1 MAGMF
6 VKFALILIISC
17 TLLVRFAEAVP
28 GDVNTNNEDFHGSSR
43 GDKPFFIKEF
53 NK

>member
-6 VKFALILIISC
+6 VKFALFPIISC
-17 TLLVRFAEAVP
+17 ALVVCDAEAVP
-28 GDVNTNNEDFHGSSR
+28 GDGNTNNEDFHGSSR
-43 GDKPFFIKEF
+43 GDKPFFIKEI

>member
-6 VKFALILIISC
+6 VKFALYLIISC
-17 TLLVRFAEAVP
+17 ALLVRFAEAVP
-28 GDVNTNNEDFHGSSR
+28 GNEKPNNQDFHESSR
-43 GDKPFFIKEF
+43 GDKPFFIKEI